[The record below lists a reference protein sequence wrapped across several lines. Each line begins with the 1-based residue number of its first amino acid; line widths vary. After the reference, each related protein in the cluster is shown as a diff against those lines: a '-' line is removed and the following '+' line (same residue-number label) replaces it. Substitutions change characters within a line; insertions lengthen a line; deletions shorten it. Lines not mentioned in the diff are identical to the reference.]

1 MEKRQDDFEVRRK
14 HLQELS
20 DQQLKDRFWQ
30 LASQIVEPMVELG
43 RKNTT
48 PSIERSIL
56 LRMGFSSL
64 EVKPILEGVMER
76 GLIGKGAGHVVYKL
90 AMNKGITVREAGL
103 MLINGEGWDEV
114 VDLFH
119 SNEKSTMEV
128 TGEGEK
134 VEC

>member
-1 MEKRQDDFEVRRK
+1 MEKRQDDFKVRRK

-90 AMNKGITVREAGL
+90 AMKKGITVREAGL
-103 MLINGEGWDEV
+103 MLIDGEGWDEV

-119 SNEKSTMEV
+119 NNEKSTMEV